1 MTLSP
6 ARPTEAFT
14 GTADPTTRRPQMRV
28 RKRNGDDEAV
38 DVMKIVRAVE
48 RWCDDLDHVD
58 PMAVATKT
66 ISGLYDGATT
76 AELDRLSIQTAAEMT
91 SGEPEYSRLAARLL
105 SNYIDKEVRGQQIAS
120 FSQAV
125 RLGHLEGLIGDETA
139 AFVAANARKLD
150 HAVDAHNDRRF
161 EYFGLRT
168 VYDRYLLRHPETRE
182 VIETPQYW
190 LLRVACGLAHTPQ
203 EAIGFYGL
211 MSTLAYLP
219 SSPTLFNSGTRHT
232 QMSSCYL
239 VDSPRDELESIYERY
254 SQVAGLSK
262 FAGGIGISWSR
273 VRSRGALIRGTNGH
287 SNGIVPWLRTLDAS
301 VAAVNQGGRRKGAAC
316 VYLEPWHPDI
326 EEFLELRDNTGEDAR
341 RTHNLNLANW
351 VPDLFMRRV
360 EADEQWSLIDPNA
373 VPELP
378 DLWGSQFEE
387 AYAAAERDGRY
398 VRQVSARELYGKMMR
413 TLAQT
418 GNGWMTFK
426 DASNRTCNQTAEPG
440 NVVHLSNL
448 CTEIIEVSS
457 DGETAVCNL
466 GSVNLAAHLTPE
478 RDDLDWA
485 RLRETV
491 RTAVTYLDRVID
503 VNYYP
508 SEQAA
513 ASNPRWRPVGLG
525 VMGLQDVFFALRL
538 PFDSDEA
545 REQSTRIAEEV
556 YLSALERSAELASEH
571 GPHPA
576 HDQTRAARGDLQ
588 PDLWEV
594 TPTQTDRW
602 DAVRKAVADNGLR
615 NSLLIAIAP
624 TATIASIAGVY
635 ECIEPQVS
643 NLFKRETLSG
653 EFLQVNTALV
663 RELKARGLWTA
674 EVREAIKRSE
684 GSVQGIA
691 ALPEDVRQLFRTA
704 WELPQRALI
713 DLAAARQPF
722 IDQSQSLNLFL
733 AAPTIGKL
741 SSMYLY
747 AWKAGLKT
755 TYYLRSRPATRIQQA
770 TVTVASTRPTRT
782 DSDAIACSL
791 ENPETCEA
799 CE

>member
-1 MTLSP
+1 M
-6 ARPTEAFT
+6 
-14 GTADPTTRRPQMRV
+14 QV
-28 RKRNGDDEAV
+28 RKRNGDTEPV
-38 DVMKIVRAVE
+38 DVMKIVRAVD
-48 RWCDDLDHVD
+48 RWCDDLTEVD
-58 PMAVATKT
+58 PMAIATRT

-91 SGEPEYSRLAARLL
+91 SAEPEYSRLAARLL

-139 AFVAANARKLD
+139 GFVERNARKLD
-150 HAVDAHNDRRF
+150 HAIDLTADRGF

-168 VYDRYLLRHPETRE
+168 VYDRYLLRHPETRD

-190 LLRVACGLAHTPQ
+190 LLRVACGLSLTAR
-203 EAIGFYGL
+203 EAIDFYRL
-211 MSTLAYLP
+211 MSSLAYLP

-239 VDSPRDELESIYERY
+239 VDSPQDSLDSIYDRY
-254 SQVAGLSK
+254 SQVAKLSK

-287 SNGIVPWLRTLDAS
+287 SNGIVPWLRTLDSS

-341 RTHNLNLANW
+341 RAHNLNLANW
-351 VPDLFMRRV
+351 IPDEFMRRV
-360 EADEQWSLIDPNA
+360 EADEPWSLIDPNA

-378 DLWGSQFEE
+378 DLWGAGFEA
-387 AYAAAERDGRY
+387 AYAAAERAGAV
-398 VRQVSARELYGKMMR
+398 VRTVSARELYGKMMR

-457 DGETAVCNL
+457 NDETAVCNL
-466 GSVNLAAHLTPE
+466 GSVNLARHLTAG
-478 RDDLDWA
+478 RDGIDWET
-485 RLRETV
+485 LRSTV

-503 VNYYP
+503 INYYP
-508 SEQAA
+508 SPESQ

-525 VMGLQDVFFALRL
+525 LMGLQDVFFALRL
-538 PFDSDEA
+538 PFDSAQA
-545 REQSTRIAEEV
+545 RELSTRISEEI
-556 YLSALERSAELASEH
+556 YLSALERSAELAAAH
-571 GPHPA
+571 GAHPA
-576 HDQTRAARGDLQ
+576 YDQTRASRGDLQ
-588 PDLWEV
+588 PDLWDV
-594 TPTQTDRW
+594 TTTQTARW
-602 DAVRKAVADNGLR
+602 GALRAAVAEHGLR

-624 TATIASIAGVY
+624 TATIASIAGAY

-663 RELKARGLWTA
+663 RELKARGLWTP
-674 EVREAIKRSE
+674 EVREAIKRNE
-684 GSVQGIA
+684 GSVQGILD
-691 ALPEDVRQLFRTA
+691 LPEDVRLLFRTA
-704 WELPQRALI
+704 WELPQKSLI
-713 DLAAARQPF
+713 DLAAARQPY

-747 AWKAGLKT
+747 AWKSGLKS

-770 TVTVASTRPTRT
+770 TVSLASPAATPVPTVEE
-782 DSDAIACSL
+782 AIACSL
-791 ENPETCEA
+791 ENPESCEA